1 VQIRFDSST
10 PIYLQI
16 IDETK
21 RALARGELLPGDRV
35 PAQRDLAKQIKVNPN
50 TVQRA
55 YREMEVQGI
64 VETRRGEG
72 TFTTTDARL
81 IARLKKEMAEA
92 AAAEFLR
99 SLRALGYSEQEA
111 RDFTYEKLRGEEVL
125 K

>member
-1 VQIRFDSST
+1 MQIRFDSST